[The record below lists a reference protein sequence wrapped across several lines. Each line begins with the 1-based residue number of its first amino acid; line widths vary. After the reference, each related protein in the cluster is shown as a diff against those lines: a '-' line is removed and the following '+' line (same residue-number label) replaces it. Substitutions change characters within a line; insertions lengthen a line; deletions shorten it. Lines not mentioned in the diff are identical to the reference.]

1 MFIIEGLVRR
11 RAVRPRQSDEAVKMP
26 RGLMLSKRQFNHDG
40 LTYLCVRRMTQPPIG
55 AEKGDIPRMAYWY
68 VVRSDGANRK
78 MWVPRGQEFD
88 TAGLQ
93 AATLQEFGVSD
104 S

>member
-26 RGLMLSKRQFNHDG
+26 RGLTLSKRQFNHDG
-40 LTYLCVRRMTQPPIG
+40 LTYLCVRRMTPPPIG
-55 AEKGDIPRMAYWY
+55 VENGDIPHMAYWD
-68 VVRSDGANRK
+68 VSRSDSAGRQV
-78 MWVPRGQEFD
+78 WVPRGQEFNA
-88 TAGLQ
+88 AGLKE
-93 AATLQEFGVSD
+93 AALQEFGGSD